1 MNPYSIPPFLVS
13 GAIIGLGTFV
23 LFKNWR
29 SRLHQTWFLVC
40 LSAFTWLC
48 AYAIMYLQDSSKT
61 LALLCARIGYTG
73 VTFIPIAFYHFALC
87 VAKEAIRRRQLV
99 AYYAVSLVLASAVW
113 WTPWIISGME
123 RYFWGFYPRA
133 GNLHP
138 FYLFVFSLILVK
150 AMWVLA

>member
-48 AYAIMYLQDSSKT
+48 AYAIMYSQNSSKD
-61 LALLCARIGYTG
+61 LALLYARIGYTG
-73 VTFIPIAFYHFALC
+73 VTFIPIAFYHFTYC
-87 VAKEAIRRRQLV
+87 MTRENVRRSQLV
-99 AYYAVSLVLASAVW
+99 TYYVLS
-113 WTPWIISGME
+113 
-123 RYFWGFYPRA
+123 
-133 GNLHP
+133 
-138 FYLFVFSLILVK
+138 FVLTI
-150 AMWVLA
+150 AIW